1 MLLRDADS
9 EAVTTPGNG
18 HFNPGSPVSWRDWNA
33 AAGRLWSQRRY
44 ILRWTLIGLV
54 LSTGVAFLYPKYE
67 STVQIMPPDSG
78 GGGLA
83 ALALPAITK
92 MPGLA
97 GLAGE
102 LLGAKNNGALFIKIM
117 ESRTVQD
124 DLINKFDLRHRY
136 HMNYWGAAREKL
148 HSRTTITE
156 DKKSGLITLSVRDH
170 DKEIAAALAGAYVEE
185 LDRVVARV
193 STSSARRERVF
204 VEQRIVE
211 ERKQLDEAEKQLSQ
225 FASNTMALD
234 VPEQIKT
241 TVGSAA
247 KLQGELIAARAQ
259 MEGLLQVYTPDNFR
273 IRALRGNVAVLER
286 ELRKI
291 NSAPL
296 PAAGAQDQT
305 NPYPSVKSLPQLGV
319 QWIEFY
325 RTAKIHETVFE
336 LLTQQ
341 YELAK
346 IQEAKEIPTVKVLDP
361 PSTPE
366 MRSPSP
372 VLIVELGT
380 LMTALLA
387 CFSVY
392 LRDQWNRWNPD
403 DHRRI
408 FLSRAYWG
416 ARDGA
421 QVVLYRISH
430 LRLRNGNG
438 ATPEEAS
445 TEEAIPAR
453 EEEYSDR
460 RS

>member
-1 MLLRDADS
+1 M
-9 EAVTTPGNG
+9 
-18 HFNPGSPVSWRDWNA
+18 
-33 AAGRLWSQRRY
+33 
-44 ILRWTLIGLV
+44 
-54 LSTGVAFLYPKYE
+54 
-67 STVQIMPPDSG
+67 
-78 GGGLA
+78 
-83 ALALPAITK
+83 
-92 MPGLA
+92 
-97 GLAGE
+97 
-102 LLGAKNNGALFIKIM
+102 
-117 ESRTVQD
+117 
-124 DLINKFDLRHRY
+124 
-136 HMNYWGAAREKL
+136 
-148 HSRTTITE
+148 
-156 DKKSGLITLSVRDH
+156 
-170 DKEIAAALAGAYVEE
+170 
-185 LDRVVARV
+185 
-193 STSSARRERVF
+193 
-204 VEQRIVE
+204 
-211 ERKQLDEAEKQLSQ
+211 
-225 FASNTMALD
+225 
-234 VPEQIKT
+234 
-241 TVGSAA
+241 
-247 KLQGELIAARAQ
+247 
-259 MEGLLQVYTPDNFR
+259 
-273 IRALRGNVAVLER
+273 
-286 ELRKI
+286 
-291 NSAPL
+291 
-296 PAAGAQDQT
+296 
-305 NPYPSVKSLPQLGV
+305 

-372 VLIVELGT
+372 ALIVELGT
-380 LMTALLA
+380 FITALLA

-416 ARDGA
+416 AREGA

-430 LRLRNGNG
+430 LRLSNGNG

>member
-1 MLLRDADS
+1 MLLRDGDS
-9 EAVTTPGNG
+9 EPVITRGNG
-18 HFNPGSPVSWRDWNA
+18 HFNPGSSVNWRDWNT
-33 AAGRLWSQRRY
+33 AAGHLWSQRGY
-44 ILRWTLIGLV
+44 ILRWVLIGLF
-54 LSTGVAFLYPKYE
+54 LSLGVAFLYPKYE
-67 STVQIMPPDSG
+67 STVQIMPPESG

-97 GLAGE
+97 GIAGE
-102 LLGAKNNGALFIKIM
+102 LLGAKNNGALFMKIM

-124 DLINKFDLRHRY
+124 SLITRFDLLSRY
-136 HMNYWGAAREKL
+136 HMNSWDAAREKL
-148 HSRTTITE
+148 HSRTAISE
-156 DKKSGLITLSVRDH
+156 DKKSGVITLSVRDH
-170 DKEIAAALAGAYVEE
+170 DKKIAADLAGAYVEE

-204 VEQRIVE
+204 VEQRIAE
-211 ERKQLDEAEKQLSQ
+211 ERKQLDDAEKQLSQ
-225 FASNTMALD
+225 FASSTMALD
-234 VPEQIKT
+234 VPEQIKV

-247 KLQGELIAARAQ
+247 KLQAELIAARAQ
-259 MEGLLQVYTPDNFR
+259 LEGLSQIYTPDNFR
-273 IRALRGNVAVLER
+273 IRALRGNVAELER
-286 ELRKI
+286 ELSKI

-296 PAAGAQDQT
+296 AAGGSQDQT
-305 NPYPSVKSLPQLGV
+305 NPYPSVRSLPQLGV

-366 MRSPSP
+366 RRLPSP
-372 VLIVELGT
+372 VLIVEVGT
-380 LMTALLA
+380 LITALLA
-387 CFSVY
+387 CFSVF
-392 LRDQWNRWNPD
+392 LRDQWNQWDPD

-408 FLSRAYWG
+408 FLSRAYLG
-416 ARDGA
+416 ARQGA
-421 QVVLYRISH
+421 QGVLYRISH
-430 LRLRNGNG
+430 LRLGNGNS
-438 ATPEEAS
+438 ATPAEAS
-445 TEEAIPAR
+445 QEEIIPAK